1 MIPER
6 DAPLSDKA
14 LQQEVIWL
22 RSAVKK
28 LEAEKNELVSE
39 LSRLR
44 AWGTQSTAP
53 KFSPNETAPMFLPM
67 NEATPRVPTRPLPAV
82 TATSPVTQPYLPP
95 AYQDQPPTGGPVSED
110 KASFDVSSL
119 KTLRADQLDGLPYG
133 LVVLDREGSVL
144 QYNDTESRM
153 ARLPK
158 DQVIGR
164 NFFRDIAP
172 CTRVKEFE
180 GRFLHFASGAS
191 RATVETFDF
200 VFRFGHGVQEVAIYV
215 TPGRARGTFN
225 LAMLRKNV
233 R

>member
-1 MIPER
+1 MNPER
-6 DAPLSDKA
+6 DGPLSDKA
-14 LQQEVIWL
+14 LQQELIWL

-28 LEAEKNELVSE
+28 LEAEKNELLSE
-39 LSRLR
+39 LSRMR
-44 AWGTQSTAP
+44 AWGTQSATVP
-53 KFSPNETAPMFLPM
+53 KFSPNETASMFLPTS
-67 NEATPRVPTRPLPAV
+67 EASPRFPTMPLIPPKR
-82 TATSPVTQPYLPP
+82 PVTQPYLPA
-95 AYQDQPPTGGPVSED
+95 AYQDQPPTGGPVAED

-119 KTLRADQLDGLPYG
+119 KTLRADQLDALPYG

-215 TPGRARGTFN
+215 TQGRARGTFN